1 MPLHSHNTP
10 QYLTKLLPKPARRR
24 AKHTSYSETL
34 SVVHCSF
41 VNIRTLS
48 TSDKNED
55 MITSVLISLVAAW
68 LAVASLS
75 SSEAF
80 EGGSQQLL
88 PASISTHRKGI
99 LEATENVFL
108 ERWMRKISEL
118 NPAVPHGNLLIFPSI
133 HLYLHFTCCLG
144 VLEPI
149 PAVSG

>member
-1 MPLHSHNTP
+1 MPLHSRNAP

-68 LAVASLS
+68 LAVASSLS

-108 ERWMRKISEL
+108 ERWMRKIS
-118 NPAVPHGNLLIFPSI
+118 
-133 HLYLHFTCCLG
+133 
-144 VLEPI
+144 
-149 PAVSG
+149 